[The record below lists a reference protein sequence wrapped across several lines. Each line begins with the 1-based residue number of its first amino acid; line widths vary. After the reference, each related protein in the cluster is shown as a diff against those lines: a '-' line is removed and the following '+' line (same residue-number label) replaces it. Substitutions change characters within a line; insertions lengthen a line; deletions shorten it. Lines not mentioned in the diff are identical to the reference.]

1 MTDPPTWKTEGPP
14 KLLEGKVDLD
24 WDPDDEPVYKKLY
37 SEEHVSKLRALAAE
51 LLDAY
56 IDACH
61 QGSGNEPLSSPTW
74 HNFISTWEEA
84 DELIPRAREILEA
97 HHE

>member
-1 MTDPPTWKTEGPP
+1 MTTPTGGEVKPWPMVEAE
-14 KLLEGKVDLD
+14 LLL
-24 WDPDDEPVYKKLY
+24 
-37 SEEHVSKLRALAAE
+37 AE

-74 HNFISTWEEA
+74 HNFLSTYEEA
-84 DELIPRAREILEA
+84 DELIPRVQTFLDAIPQSGRTP
-97 HHE
+97 